1 MEKNRVLNHSLTRG
15 VNEARSGR
23 CRCQEHEAGAKA
35 KIALIFF
42 RQILHFDPI
51 FSKNEIFG

>member
-1 MEKNRVLNHSLTRG
+1 MD
-15 VNEARSGR
+15 EANS
-23 CRCQEHEAGAKA
+23 HEAEA

-51 FSKNEIFG
+51 VSKKRNFLFDFRRDFKNFGSERALTWELY